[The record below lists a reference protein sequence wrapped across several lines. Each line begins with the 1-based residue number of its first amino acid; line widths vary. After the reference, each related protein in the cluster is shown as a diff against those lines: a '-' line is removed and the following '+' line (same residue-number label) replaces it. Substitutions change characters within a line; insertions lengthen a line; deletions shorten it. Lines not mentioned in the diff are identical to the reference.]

1 MASLKRFPR
10 SRYWYACYT
19 GPDGRRR
26 QCSTKETDRKR
37 AQKIADQYEG
47 ISGIGRIGLLTERHA
62 RKVVGEIFQISNRE
76 ILPNESIKDYFT
88 RWLASKKNR
97 MGHKGFV
104 RYSQLVGSFLKWIG
118 PRGSFGLSHLS
129 SVEFARFRDHL
140 VTEKS
145 PGTVN
150 TALAVIQT
158 ALEDA
163 LNDHLIDVNEAARVQ
178 RLDERSDKTQ
188 QRRPFT
194 QEELFKILSCCDPEW
209 KGMVLAGLYIG
220 GSRLGDVADLRW
232 EYIDLATREIRFQTE
247 KTRAPKPLPI
257 AGPLYRYWKQIAGK
271 SPRGPLFP
279 RAYALRQR
287 DIPTSALSNQ
297 FYKILSQ
304 AGLVEKRTHK
314 KKGKGRSARRASAGL
329 GFHCLRYTT
338 TSLLKASGVSDALA
352 REIVGHESAAV
363 SRIYTKFDPP
373 IVLDA
378 LDKLPDLTTE
388 K

>member
-10 SRYWYACYT
+10 SPYWYACYT
-19 GPDGRRR
+19 DPGGHRR
-26 QCSTKETDRKR
+26 QCSTKETDKKK

-47 ISGIGRIGLLTERHA
+47 VSAIGRMGLLTDRHA
-62 RKVVGEIFQISNRE
+62 RKVIGEIFQIANRQV
-76 ILPNESIKDYFT
+76 LPQETIRDYFT

-97 MGHKGFV
+97 MKHKSFL
-104 RYSQLVGSFLKWIG
+104 RYSQLIDSFLKWIG
-118 PRGSFGLSHLS
+118 PRGSFGLNHLS
-129 SVEFARFRDHL
+129 SQEIARFRDYL
-140 VTEKS
+140 LTEKS

-163 LNDHLIDVNEAARVQ
+163 FNDHLVDTNEGARVETLEEQ
-178 RLDERSDKTQ
+178 KKQ

-194 QEELFKILSCCDPEW
+194 QKELSSILTYCDPEW

-220 GSRLGDVADLRW
+220 GSRLGDIADLKW
-232 EYIDLATREIRFQTE
+232 EYIDLATREIRFDAE
-247 KTRAPKPLPI
+247 KTGKAKPLPI
-257 AGPLYRYWKQIAGK
+257 AAPLYRYWKEIAGEN
-271 SPRGPLFP
+271 PRGPLFP

-297 FYKILSQ
+297 FHKILEA
-304 AGLVEKRTHK
+304 AGLVEKRDHK
-314 KKGKGRSARRASAGL
+314 SKGKGRSGKRAGVGL

-338 TSLLKASGVSDALA
+338 TTLLKASGVSDALA

-363 SRIYTKFDPP
+363 SRIYTKFDRE
-373 IVLDA
+373 VVVAA
-378 LDKLPDLTTE
+378 LDKLPDLIASE
-388 K
+388 